1 MPCARRIAMPRN
13 DAAPYYLLVKLLR
26 SHDWTIRHELLL
38 QVAGSMNHRQAGRMW
53 GSVISSMSPDE
64 LLWGLDTS
72 AMASASI
79 AIVLRNKAKKQLTM
93 HDVFNKRKNR

>member
-1 MPCARRIAMPRN
+1 MPCARRIAMRRKGA
-13 DAAPYYLLVKLLR
+13 DPYYWLVKLLR

-79 AIVLRNKAKKQLTM
+79 AIVLRNKAKKQLTL

>member
-1 MPCARRIAMPRN
+1 
-13 DAAPYYLLVKLLR
+13 
-26 SHDWTIRHELLL
+26 
-38 QVAGSMNHRQAGRMW
+38 MNHRQAGRMW

-79 AIVLRNKAKKQLTM
+79 AIVLRDKAKKQLTL

>member
-1 MPCARRIAMPRN
+1 MPCARRIALPRT
-13 DAAPYYLLVKLLR
+13 DAAPYYWLVKLLR

-79 AIVLRNKAKKQLTM
+79 AIVLRNKAKKQLTL

>member
-1 MPCARRIAMPRN
+1 MPCARRIAMPRT
-13 DAAPYYLLVKLLR
+13 DAAPYYWLVKLLR

-53 GSVISSMSPDE
+53 GSVISSMGPDE

-72 AMASASI
+72 AMASARI

>member
-1 MPCARRIAMPRN
+1 
-13 DAAPYYLLVKLLR
+13 
-26 SHDWTIRHELLL
+26 
-38 QVAGSMNHRQAGRMW
+38 
-53 GSVISSMSPDE
+53 MSPDE

>member
-13 DAAPYYLLVKLLR
+13 DAAPYYWLVKLLR

-53 GSVISSMSPDE
+53 GLVISSMSPDE

>member
-13 DAAPYYLLVKLLR
+13 DAAPYYWLVKLLR

-38 QVAGSMNHRQAGRMW
+38 QVAGSMNHRHAGHMW
-53 GSVISSMSPDE
+53 GLVISSMSPDE

>member
-1 MPCARRIAMPRN
+1 MPCARRIAMRRKGA
-13 DAAPYYLLVKLLR
+13 DPYYWLVKLLR

>member
-1 MPCARRIAMPRN
+1 M
-13 DAAPYYLLVKLLR
+13 R

-38 QVAGSMNHRQAGRMW
+38 QVAGSMNHRHAGRMW
-53 GSVISSMSPDE
+53 GLGIRSMSPDE

-72 AMASASI
+72 AMASENI
-79 AIVLRNKAKKQLTM
+79 AIVLRDKAKKQLTL

>member
-1 MPCARRIAMPRN
+1 MRRKG
-13 DAAPYYLLVKLLR
+13 AAQYYWLVKLLR